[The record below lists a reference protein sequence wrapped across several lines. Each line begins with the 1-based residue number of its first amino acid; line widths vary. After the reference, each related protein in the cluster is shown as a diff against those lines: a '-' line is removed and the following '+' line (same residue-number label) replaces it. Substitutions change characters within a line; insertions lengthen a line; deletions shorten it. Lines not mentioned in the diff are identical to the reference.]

1 MKELENKKMK
11 FRPHPLV
18 IVMAYTMGAMLPNIV
33 NGIVPND
40 LNVYKP
46 AAQGKKNL
54 IMMVDSSAGM
64 DDEQNGIP
72 KRSIKED
79 YPGCANKN
87 LGGIGT
93 DVLDF
98 VYQGENTLNVS
109 GSPKGTFVYRMP
121 YCNPNGSAVEIRGYA
136 IAGELCITDRYGRQT
151 CGPSNNYWT
160 SNVNNTRYQTLNQ
173 LKAAP
178 TNVQEEFR
186 QYIRGMKYS
195 RMDRMKVAMTD
206 LLSSSVVSNTV
217 VMGTGNFSSQTSRIT
232 FDSNKTAEQNQPG
245 NLGPSYYYTDSGV
258 GLGSGIG
265 TNAKI
270 LVPAAVMDAIQRW
283 KMRVSITSLSSGART
298 PLSSALAE
306 AGAYMLGTTT
316 KNSNNTNV
324 TEPVTSRIAS
334 GFDNSTDTAKDPAK
348 SSRSYKSPINQTAAD
363 TSCDA
368 NGIFLLT
375 NGAPTAV
382 PAATATTLFTNA
394 YGSTVSTA
402 SARGIQ
408 QVGSGNTDFGWPQMG
423 NFTAALNTSKNIKT
437 AIAGFGNNFVAYM
450 DPAANFYETLTDAN
464 GNSRIYYKCNALV
477 PYIGQEYTVQGGPY
491 AGIKTKITRDTI
503 NACHLGEKAHSS
515 LTGVGGYGEGGFY
528 PIVDPDDLI
537 DSVEKFVSELELTL
551 PSISAGIPA
560 IPVDTLNV
568 TQQLPYAYYSQFQ
581 PKIESTQSI
590 GIWVGNIKKYSV
602 NDNTYKDK
610 NSNNVVNSDG
620 LLNSTR
626 DYWNTGAAD
635 GADATKGG
643 ALAKLPVQTEVG
655 RKIYSDRVVSGSTV
669 TAITTSGTALT
680 LINSNNTSGST
691 NNVESLRA
699 SSDPDRA
706 YLLNLLGFGI
716 NTPTPPT
723 NLTNTAQLRQ
733 MGVTLNSTPLFFTTQ
748 SKIATRASGSGETR
762 VNIGDYINR
771 KDYVLF
777 GTNQGLLQVVNTDTG
792 VEKFAFLPREMID
805 RQKNGFIDKSLQTS
819 TNVGDHLYQ
828 GIDGAWSVYANY
840 VANNESNTLKASTLN
855 MYGGMRRG
863 GYNYYALDLKNIE
876 TSSPKLLFKVGPQQ
890 SISTAGVVNL
900 TGTCSNTAPLDCM
913 GQSWSKPTIA
923 WIKWKGKPQLVMIVG
938 GGYDPVYD
946 SVTHKSNTTTKG
958 NGVYIFAAE
967 QAKTTTGSI
976 DTTMPAAGTLLWWGS
991 SSATDALANN
1001 SNDTRKTN
1009 NSNLKY
1015 SVVSEI
1021 KAIDRDSDGFVDNFY
1036 FGDLGGQVFRVDID
1050 NASSGTVG
1058 TATKN
1063 MVVKRIQR
1071 IANFITDAER
1081 STRAAPRF
1089 YQTPTFTVHSLSASS
1104 TATTGGTPT
1113 TSYNLGGVRGS
1124 ATRFAVISIGSGDT
1138 SNPLES
1144 TLTTTAGTNGG
1155 LPDRVYGIFDR
1166 DIGRV
1171 DLYTNANDADII
1183 TGSTPTTDG
1192 LSSKDITITN
1202 MIDIT
1207 ATTGTMPTVANMVSA
1222 GNHGW
1227 YHSLTG
1233 PALGRTG
1240 TDNIEA
1246 NQSIARYKVLGGF
1259 AAIQNTLFTSYFD
1272 AADKG
1277 SSSSCSAGVKGRS
1290 YIKNYC
1296 LPFGK
1301 MGADGHNCGTS
1312 TDGRSYSTANGGI
1325 GSDVGAGIVPVVVG
1339 GMANNK
1345 IGPITGKGQSSGVTA
1360 QYSTPLRFEPI
1371 KWLAK
1376 RS

>member
-1 MKELENKKMK
+1 MNNLENKKIVFK
-11 FRPHPLV
+11 PHPLV
-18 IVMAYTMGAMLPNIV
+18 VAIAYVMGMVLPQTV
-33 NGIVPND
+33 NGAVPND
-40 LNVYKP
+40 LNIYKP

-64 DDEQNGIP
+64 DDEQSGKP
-72 KRSIKED
+72 ARSIKED
-79 YPGCANKN
+79 YPECANKN

-98 VYQGENTLNVS
+98 VYQGENTLNVG

-121 YCNPNGSAVEIRGYA
+121 YCNPNGAAVEIRGYA
-136 IAGELCITDRYGRQT
+136 IAGEVCTTDRYRRET
-151 CGPSNNYWT
+151 CGPSNNYWV
-160 SNVNNTRYQTLNQ
+160 SNINNTRYQTLTQ

-206 LLSSSVVSNTV
+206 LLSSNVISNNV
-217 VMGTGNFSSQTSRIT
+217 VMGTGNFSSQTSKIT
-232 FDSNKTAEQNQPG
+232 FDANKTAEQNQPG
-245 NLGPSYYYTDSGV
+245 QLRPSTYYTDTGV
-258 GLGSGIG
+258 GLGSGLG

-270 LVPAAVMDAIQRW
+270 LVPAGVMDAIQRW

-306 AGAYMLGTTT
+306 SGAYMLGTTT
-316 KNSNNTNV
+316 KKSNNTHV
-324 TEPVTSRIAS
+324 VEPITNRNAS
-334 GFDNSTDTAKDPAK
+334 GFDDSTDTAKDPSQSNRK
-348 SSRSYKSPINQTAAD
+348 YKSPISSATVSD
-363 TSCDA
+363 SCDA

-382 PAATATTLFTNA
+382 PATTATELFTNA
-394 YGSTVSTA
+394 YGATVPTA
-402 SARGIQ
+402 TARGIQ
-408 QVGSGNTDFGWPQMG
+408 QVGSGNTDFGWLKMG
-423 NFTAALNTSKNIKT
+423 NFAAALNNSKNIKT

-464 GNSRIYYKCNALV
+464 GNSRIYYKCDALV
-477 PYIGQEYTVQGGPY
+477 PYIGQEYTVRGGSY
-491 AGIKTKITRDTI
+491 AGIKTRITRDTI

-515 LTGVGGYGEGGFY
+515 LSGVGGYGEGGFY
-528 PIVDPDDLI
+528 PIVDPEDLI

-590 GIWVGNIKKYSV
+590 GIWLGNLKKYSV
-602 NDNTYKDK
+602 SDNTYKDK

-669 TAITTSGTALT
+669 SAITDSDTALM
-680 LINSNNTSGST
+680 LIPSNNTSGTT
-691 NNVESLRA
+691 NNAESLRM

-716 NTPTPPT
+716 SAPTPPA
-723 NLTNTAQLRQ
+723 NLTNAAQLRQ
-733 MGVTLNSTPLFFTTQ
+733 MGATLNSTPLFFTTQ

-762 VNIGDYINR
+762 VNIGDYISR

-777 GTNQGLLQVVNTDTG
+777 GTNQGLIQVVNADSG
-792 VEKFAFLPREMID
+792 EEKFAFLPQEMID
-805 RQKNGFIDKSLQTS
+805 RQKNGFVDKSLQTS

-840 VANNESNTLKASTLN
+840 VANSESNSLKASTLN
-855 MYGGMRRG
+855 VYGGMRRG
-863 GYNYYALDLKNIE
+863 GYNYYALDLKDIE
-876 TSSPKLLFKVGPQQ
+876 TSSPKFLFKVGPQQ
-890 SISTAGVVNL
+890 SISTTGVVSL

-946 SVTHKSNTTTKG
+946 SVTYKSNTTATKG

-967 QAKTTTGSI
+967 QAKTATGSI

-991 SSATDALANN
+991 SSATDAVANN

-1021 KAIDRDSDGFVDNFY
+1021 KAIDRDSDGFVDNLY

-1050 NASSGTVG
+1050 NSSSGTVG

-1063 MVVKRIQR
+1063 IVVKRIQR
-1071 IANFITDAER
+1071 IANFISDTDRANK
-1081 STRAAPRF
+1081 AAPRF
-1089 YQTPTFTVHSLSASS
+1089 YHMPTFTVHNVGASTRSATGVEVPYTLS
-1104 TATTGGTPT
+1104 
-1113 TSYNLGGVRGS
+1113 NMRGA
-1124 ATRFAVISIGSGDT
+1124 ATRFAVITIGSGDV
-1138 SNPLES
+1138 SNPIES
-1144 TLTTTAGTNGG
+1144 TLTSSTG
-1155 LPDRVYGIFDR
+1155 LPDHIYAIFDK
-1166 DIGRV
+1166 DVGRK
-1171 DLYTNANDADII
+1171 DLYTNTNDNDT
-1183 TGSTPTTDG
+1183 TGENATRDG
-1192 LSSKDITITN
+1192 LLTKDISITN
-1202 MIDIT
+1202 MISL
-1207 ATTGTMPTVANMVSA
+1207 AGTGTNAPTIANMIASSS
-1222 GNHGW
+1222 HGW

-1233 PALGRTG
+1233 ALGRTG
-1240 TDNIEA
+1240 TDNVETS
-1246 NQSIARYKVLGGF
+1246 QSIARYKILSGF
-1259 AAIQNTLFTSYFD
+1259 GAIKNTLFASYFD
-1272 AADKG
+1272 SADRG
-1277 SSSSCSAGVKGRS
+1277 SSTSCSAGVKGRS

-1296 LPFGK
+1296 LPFGN
-1301 MGADGHNCGTS
+1301 MGADGNNCGTS
-1312 TDGRSYSTANGGI
+1312 TDGRSYSTVNGGI
-1325 GSDVGAGIVPVVVG
+1325 GNDVGAGIVPVVVG
-1339 GMANNK
+1339 GMANNT

-1360 QYSTPLRFEPI
+1360 QYSIPLRFEPM